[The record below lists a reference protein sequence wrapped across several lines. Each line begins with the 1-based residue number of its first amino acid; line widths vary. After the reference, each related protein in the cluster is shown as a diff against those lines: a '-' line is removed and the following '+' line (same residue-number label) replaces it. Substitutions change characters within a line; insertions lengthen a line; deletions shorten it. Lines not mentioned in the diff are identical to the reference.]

1 MAGRKRKMTQNRVLI
16 VDDERGVRESMKML
30 LKNSYNID
38 MASSGTEAIARLSD
52 IQPDVVLLDLRMPDM
67 SGIEVLQEIKL
78 RDPNVEVILVTAY
91 ATIETARKALRLG
104 AFDYLTKPF
113 NPDELA
119 NIVSRGME
127 RRKDV
132 LLRSA
137 EMAAIQQGYQSLCH
151 EVEEA
156 KNLITTQ
163 MRDTVYALLMSLELR
178 DAYSGQHSMAVL
190 WLTDNFARSMN
201 VDKTQLTRLRQAAL
215 VHDLGKIGIP
225 ESILNKPAPLTPAD
239 FDTMKSHTI
248 LSADIVGNV
257 EALAYLSPIVRAHH
271 ERWDGMG
278 YPDKLAGN
286 DIPWESQVL
295 GICDSIHAMTSNR
308 CYRPRLPIQI
318 IESELMKC
326 RGRQFTPEL
335 VDAMLAT
342 NLITD
347 IHRAEDDGQL
357 VLTNAQVRDALS
369 DANDGI

>member
-1 MAGRKRKMTQNRVLI
+1 
-16 VDDERGVRESMKML
+16 
-30 LKNSYNID
+30 
-38 MASSGTEAIARLSD
+38 
-52 IQPDVVLLDLRMPDM
+52 
-67 SGIEVLQEIKL
+67 
-78 RDPNVEVILVTAY
+78 
-91 ATIETARKALRLG
+91 
-104 AFDYLTKPF
+104 
-113 NPDELA
+113 
-119 NIVSRGME
+119 
-127 RRKDV
+127 
-132 LLRSA
+132 
-137 EMAAIQQGYQSLCH
+137 MAAIQQGYQSLCH